1 MSRRLMWAGGIT
13 LGALLLLLI
22 GLGVIYPRVGAYM
35 IRKRLSERLATR
47 IDRKV
52 TVGDIDVS
60 LGHAVLRDVNV
71 RGKLDGDMPLVHI
84 ERIDVDFATGASLVG
99 TIELGDAVVTD
110 MMVTLR
116 RDQFGHDNVRDIV
129 DRLRGNGEKKSGGSS
144 GSSSQRPKK
153 LTVKGI
159 RLLADDAITGTTA
172 LIDSGD
178 ATWTPD
184 VTVAHLRGVSATTPN
199 APKAEIKG
207 IEIRKAAGSP
217 PVVTVED
224 GAFSLW
230 PKMSLSGIGGTI
242 VADPAKHGEY
252 VLDFAGGYG
261 GVPGRLWTAKGGFN
275 VDEVTASLDLVA
287 AKFQLDR
294 LAPILAK
301 SGVVDYQSTSVD
313 AELHVALDH
322 DVAQFS
328 GDMNL
333 SGLNIGHPMIADKE
347 VHDVDLSTN
356 LAGSFNRATRTL
368 ELTQGDFLLFDVPF
382 SVTGTVYRPRRDV
395 VVPEA
400 AQTKKDPKD
409 LRLDDDADEPLA
421 VATRGPYGI
430 QLAKLRLVVPPIS
443 CQRFIDAIPAE
454 MAPSMKGYKIKGM
467 FDTDV
472 KLEIDWTNLDA
483 TVLDGHVGIKH
494 CKVVDDPADSPK
506 RLIEPFEHFVEVEEG
521 EWISFIVGPENPDFV
536 PITDISPYLIKSI
549 TTTEDGAFYQHHGFI
564 VSEFKSALIRDLKAG
579 KFKYGASSI
588 TMQMVKNVLLFR
600 QKTLAR
606 KLQELFLTWHVEN
619 TLEKDR
625 ILEIYFNVIEYGP
638 ALYGI
643 GPAAKEYF
651 GKSAKD
657 LNPVEAAFFSTILPN
672 PKDRYK
678 QFCQGQVFKW
688 TQAKIDRILALELKR
703 GRLTQEEYDKAVA
716 TPLVFAKNTH
726 EVEHKAPNGMILVET
741 ETEKEC
747 VERVKTTIENARPT
761 APPLPG
767 APTST
772 KKKSKKKSKR

>member
-1 MSRRLMWAGGIT
+1 MRFPKVQRRWLWAGGIT
-13 LGALLLLLI
+13 VGTLLLVVIALR
-22 GLGVIYPRVGAYM
+22 VIYPSVGAYM
-35 IRKRLSERLATR
+35 IRKRLSEKLATR

-60 LGHAVLRDVNV
+60 LGHAVLHDVNV
-71 RGKLDGDMPLVHI
+71 RGKLDGDTPLVHI
-84 ERIDVDFATGASLVG
+84 ERVDVDFDTTASLFG
-99 TIELGDAVVTD
+99 SIKLGDAVVTD
-110 MMVTLR
+110 IMVTLR
-116 RDQFGHDNVRDIV
+116 RDELGQDNIRDV
-129 DRLRGNGEKKSGGSS
+129 LERLRGKGEKKSGG
-144 GSSSQRPKK
+144 SSQRPKK

-159 RLLADDAITGTTA
+159 RMLADDAITGTTA
-172 LIDSGD
+172 LIDGGD
-178 ATWTPD
+178 ATWTPEA
-184 VTVAHLRGVSATTPN
+184 TVAHLRGVSATTPN
-199 APKAEIKG
+199 APKADVKS

-217 PVVTVED
+217 PVVTIDE
-224 GAFSLW
+224 GEFALW
-230 PKMSLSGIGGTI
+230 PKLSLSGIAGTI
-242 VADPAKHGEY
+242 VADPEKSGHY
-252 VLDFAGGYG
+252 LLDFAGGYG

-275 VDEVTASLDLVA
+275 PADETASLDLVA

-313 AELHVALDH
+313 AQLHIALDH
-322 DVAQFS
+322 DIAQFS

-333 SGLNIGHPMIADKE
+333 SGLNVGHPMIADKE
-347 VHDVDLSTN
+347 VHDVDMSAN
-356 LAGSFNRATRTL
+356 IAGAFNRATRTL
-368 ELTQGDFLLFDVPF
+368 DLTHGDFVVRDVPF
-382 SVTGTVYRPRRDV
+382 SITGTVVKPRRDV

-400 AQTKKDPKD
+400 AQKPADSKD
-409 LRLDDDADEPLA
+409 LNLDDDVPDK
-421 VATRGPYGI
+421 VVTRGPYGI
-430 QLAKLRLVVPPIS
+430 QLAKMRVVVPPIS

-454 MAPSMKGYKIKGM
+454 MAPFMKGYKIKGM

-494 CKVVDDPADSPK
+494 CKVLDEPADSPK
-506 RLIEPFEHFVEVEEG
+506 RLTEPFEHFVEVEEG

-536 PITDISPYLIKSI
+536 PIAELSPYMIKSI
-549 TTTEDGAFYQHHGFI
+549 TTTEDGAFYQHHGWI
-564 VSEFKSALIRDLKAG
+564 PSEFKSALIRDLKAG

-588 TMQMVKNVLLFR
+588 TMQMVKNVLLYR

-625 ILEIYFNVIEYGP
+625 ILEIYFNVIEFGP
-638 ALYGI
+638 GIYGI
-643 GPAAKEYF
+643 GPAAREWF

-672 PKDRYK
+672 PKDRYR
-678 QFCQGQVFKW
+678 QFCQGEVFKW
-688 TQAKIDRILALELKR
+688 TQAKMDRILALELKR
-703 GRLTQEEYDKAVA
+703 DRLTQEEYDKAVA

-726 EVEHKAPNGMILVET
+726 TVEHKGPKGEILVET

-747 VERVKTTIENARPT
+747 VERVKTVIENARPT
-761 APPLPG
+761 APPIPG
-767 APTST
+767 APVDT
-772 KKKSKKKSKR
+772 KKKHKKKSRK